1 MKTAAVILIALIFF
15 GFRPD
20 LLASF
25 DSLPGRIIL
34 LSVVVYLAQVNP
46 FLGLVSAVVTA
57 RVLDRTT
64 TVARWRPAADLLYI
78 ENMMRPRASFG
89 LPTLRTTDV
98 PLNDPFNPY
107 TIY

>member
-1 MKTAAVILIALIFF
+1 MKTAAVILIVLALF

-20 LLASF
+20 LLHSF
-25 DSLPGRIIL
+25 DTVPGRIVL

-46 FLGLVSAVVTA
+46 LLGLLSAIVTA
-57 RVLDRTT
+57 RVLDRSTAT
-64 TVARWRPAADLLYI
+64 PLWRPATDLLYI
-78 ENMMRPRASFG
+78 ESMLRPKDSYS
-89 LPTLRTTDV
+89 LPALRTTDV